1 MTSPLLNKDINQLG
15 GLLNTEITTYMAS
28 NHIKWA
34 YIGENYYNQE
44 NDIEKSR
51 IFYMNDKGQL
61 NEDKFASNVKISH
74 GFFTELVDQ
83 LAQYLLS
90 NGVKVKVKDEDNT
103 DLDEILE
110 EYFDEDFQATIDEL
124 VTNASKKGFEGIFA
138 RTTSDNKLKFQTV
151 NGLTLIPVFDDYGV
165 LKLVIRWY
173 SETRY
178 STKQQATETIWHA
191 DVWSEEAVCYY
202 VQDNEGTSTNY
213 VLDPNYPINPS
224 PHVLSIKEGTDEE
237 TVVQDEAFDNSDGYQ
252 VLGRSYSKFPFQI
265 LYNNKDGMSDI
276 KRVKS
281 IIDDYDIMNCFL
293 SNNLQDF
300 SEAIYVVKGFA
311 GDSTDKLRQ
320 NIKAKK
326 TIGVNG
332 DNAGLD
338 IKTVTIPYE
347 ARKAKMDIDVENIYR
362 SGMGF
367 NSTAVGD
374 GNVTNVVIKSRYT
387 LLAMKARKME
397 TSLRKVLRWCADLV
411 VADIA
416 LRGLGEYDSNDICF
430 EIEPYVLANEL
441 DLATTKKTEAE
452 TEALHIGNI
461 MTVAPRI
468 GDDETL
474 KLIAEEL
481 DLDYNELVEA
491 LEEQD
496 ANSLDVS
503 PDVQN
508 LLNNLPANSMGTEPT
523 QPVTDPNADPN
534 TVSPTAPTVPS
545 GSNQQS

>member
-1 MTSPLLNKDINQLG
+1 MTSPLLNKPIDQLG

-34 YIGENYYNQE
+34 HIGENYYNQE

-61 NEDKFASNVKISH
+61 REDNYASNVKISH

-90 NGVKVKVKDEDNT
+90 NGVEVKVKDEDNT
-103 DLDEILE
+103 QLDEILQ
-110 EYFDEDFQATIDEL
+110 EYFDEDFQATIDTL

-138 RTTSDNKLKFQTV
+138 RTTSEGKLKFQTV
-151 NGLTLIPVFDDYGV
+151 DGLTLIPVFDDYGV
-165 LKLVIRWY
+165 LKMIIRWY
-173 SETRY
+173 SEIRY
-178 STKQQATETIWHA
+178 STKQQSTETIWHA
-191 DVWSEEAVCYY
+191 DVWNEEAVCYY
-202 VQDNEGTSTNY
+202 IQDDEGVSTTY
-213 VLDPNYPINPS
+213 KLDEAYNPNPA
-224 PHVLSIKEGTDEE
+224 PHVLAIEESTDADFED
-237 TVVQDEAFDNSDGYQ
+237 TDGYQ
-252 VLGRSYSKFPFQI
+252 VLGRSYSKFPFQL
-265 LYNNKDGMSDI
+265 LYNNKDGMSDV

-281 IIDDYDIMNCFL
+281 IIDDYDVMNCFL

-300 SEAIYVVKGFA
+300 SEAIYVVKGFS

-326 TIGVNG
+326 MIGVNG
-332 DNAGLD
+332 DNAGME
-338 IKTVTIPYE
+338 IQTVSIPYE

-397 TSLRKVLRWCADLV
+397 TSLRKVLRWCADMV
-411 VADIA
+411 VSDIA

-430 EIEPYVLANEL
+430 EIEPHVLANEL
-441 DLATTKKTEAE
+441 DIATTRKTEAE
-452 TEALHIGNI
+452 TEALKIGNI

-481 DLDYNELVEA
+481 DLDYNELKDA
-491 LEEQD
+491 LAEQD
-496 ANSLDVS
+496 AQSLDVS
-503 PDVQN
+503 PDVQAM
-508 LLNNLPANSMGTEPT
+508 LDGLPVNANQPPVDPN
-523 QPVTDPNADPN
+523 QPVADPNVVPPTDPNA
-534 TVSPTAPTVPS
+534 VP
-545 GSNQQS
+545 QT